1 MANIPSRT
9 GYAPINGLQMYY
21 EIHGQDSGGV
31 PLLLLHGSMGSL
43 DMFRQLLPLFAQSR
57 QVIAV
62 DQQAHGRTADID
74 RPLRYEQ
81 MADDAAAFLRYLD
94 VDQVDVF
101 GFSMGAGIALQL
113 AIRHPRLVRKLVDS
127 AATYSN
133 DGIYPEVL
141 AGLESAFTP
150 EAFSG
155 SPIEAAYAEIAPDPD
170 DFPTLV
176 AKVQGLTRDFAGWPR
191 EAVQGI
197 AAPRF
202 IIIGDSDIV
211 RPEYAVAMFRLY
223 GGGVPGGFVAM
234 PSSQLAVLPG
244 TSHTM
249 IITRTDWLH
258 SMITAF
264 LDAPG

>member
-1 MANIPSRT
+1 MANADPKT
-9 GYAPINGLQMYY
+9 GYAPVNGLETYY
-21 EIHGQDSGGV
+21 EVHGKGDPV
-31 PLLLLHGSMGSL
+31 VVLHGAYMTIDAMGPI
-43 DMFRQLLPLFAQSR
+43 LPGLAETR

-62 DQQAHGRTADID
+62 EQQGHGRTADID
-74 RPLRYEQ
+74 RPITYEQ
-81 MADDAAAFLRYLD
+81 MADDTAGLLRHLGMGRA
-94 VDQVDVF
+94 DVF

-113 AIRHPRLVRKLVDS
+113 AIRHPELVRKLADS

-133 DGIYPEVL
+133 DGLYPEVL

-150 EAFSG
+150 EAFAG
-155 SPIEAAYAEIAPDPD
+155 SPIEAEYAKIAPNPD

-176 AKVQGLTRDFAGWPR
+176 GKVQGLTRDFAGWPR

-202 IIIGDSDIV
+202 IIIGDADIV

-223 GGGVPGGFVAM
+223 GGGVPGDFVAM
-234 PSSQLAVLPG
+234 PAAQLAILPG
-244 TSHTM
+244 TSHIM
-249 IITRTDWLH
+249 IITRTAWLH

-264 LDAPG
+264 LDNPG